1 MSTMYTKL
9 KWLNCVWLHRTG
21 GQSREA
27 AVVHLFPIAMDA
39 DGKTIN
45 SSSSVF
51 FFFHRKALDMHSL
64 DMNVCKN
71 VKEGAVKE
79 MQNGLTACQK

>member
-1 MSTMYTKL
+1 
-9 KWLNCVWLHRTG
+9 
-21 GQSREA
+21 
-27 AVVHLFPIAMDA
+27 MDA

-64 DMNVCKN
+64 DMNLCKN